1 LFGYKQVV
9 HNYMKD
15 IISVGYYLPTNEDD
29 FIRLESNGSLSDSDL
44 VIFCPNFDNSKFS
57 YGYNATYRG
66 KPRYDLNDSSKI
78 QESSKHWNR
87 ELEAYLKSGRNLYV
101 FLTEKYEFYIDSGR
115 RRSSGTGRNQKVT
128 NLVEPFSN
136 YKFLPF
142 DIKINNAKGKK
153 MVIQNDLIKTYFKC
167 FENDL
172 NFEAYIEPKENYI
185 ELIKTKNLDKLLSI
199 QFKEYDG
206 HIVFLPY
213 LETERE
219 DFYEEDHSWNS
230 KAIKYGKKLIHSIL
244 EIDKSL
250 SSTTEKTPR
259 PDWIDEDEFKLRK
272 AEKVKLEIEKNKK
285 SITKLE
291 KECINLN
298 EVLKVEEGLK
308 DLLFETGKPLELA
321 VIKALE
327 TLGFNASNYD
337 DGILE
342 LDQVII
348 SPEKIRY
355 IGECEGKD
363 NKAIDISKF
372 RQLQDSL
379 NEDFEREDVEEKAF
393 GILFGNPQRLLPIN
407 ERTNFFT
414 QKCINGAQREK
425 IALIKTTD
433 LFKVSKYL
441 SEKEDEEYQKKCRDA
456 IYNGLGTIIEFP
468 NT

>member
-1 LFGYKQVV
+1 
-9 HNYMKD
+9 M
-15 IISVGYYLPTNEDD
+15 
-29 FIRLESNGSLSDSDL
+29 
-44 VIFCPNFDNSKFS
+44 
-57 YGYNATYRG
+57 
-66 KPRYDLNDSSKI
+66 
-78 QESSKHWNR
+78 
-87 ELEAYLKSGRNLYV
+87 
-101 FLTEKYEFYIDSGR
+101 
-115 RRSSGTGRNQKVT
+115 
-128 NLVEPFSN
+128 
-136 YKFLPF
+136 
-142 DIKINNAKGKK
+142 
-153 MVIQNDLIKTYFKC
+153 
-167 FENDL
+167 
-172 NFEAYIEPKENYI
+172 
-185 ELIKTKNLDKLLSI
+185 
-199 QFKEYDG
+199 
-206 HIVFLPY
+206 
-213 LETERE
+213 
-219 DFYEEDHSWNS
+219 
-230 KAIKYGKKLIHSIL
+230 
-244 EIDKSL
+244 
-250 SSTTEKTPR
+250 
-259 PDWIDEDEFKLRK
+259 
-272 AEKVKLEIEKNKK
+272 
-285 SITKLE
+285 
-291 KECINLN
+291 
-298 EVLKVEEGLK
+298 KVEEGLK

-327 TLGFNASNYD
+327 TLGFSASNYD